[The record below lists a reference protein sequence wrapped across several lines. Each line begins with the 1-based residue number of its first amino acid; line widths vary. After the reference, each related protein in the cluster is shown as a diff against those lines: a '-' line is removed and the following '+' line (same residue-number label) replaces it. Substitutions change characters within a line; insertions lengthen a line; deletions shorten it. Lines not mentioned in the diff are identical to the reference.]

1 MKRTMATLILL
12 ALLAQQPAT
21 PQALPVAN
29 YAINRAIAGVI
40 TRIAASRGF
49 AANSPRVIATLEAI
63 SSSSTALNVVATST
77 GIGLSVL
84 GAPVWMTIIAGLGIF
99 GTGTALIAALGD
111 AEVAISQTYV
121 GSVAVLSKL
130 PRNEPVTLPPYPDFT
145 TSPTESHVFEKL
157 RSLGAHVYRTEGCS
171 PERTQVACHEFPL
184 EPPVS
189 TGIALTYRED
199 HIRVL
204 FTSIPELEE
213 LRTRWLFHPQ
223 DPEAKLK
230 IIETFDSEGG
240 HDGFAERIWTN
251 TRLRCRKDVPPGCP
265 APYEWVTLG
274 LNPAVFDITH
284 DAFHGLN
291 RLTTAT
297 VYPDLDA
304 ARAGINRDLLKMP
317 ITPKT
322 LAEIVD
328 GSWWLA
334 AGEPDYAGLPYR
346 ESEPVTAEDVV
357 IWMAAHPTEIPYIG
371 DVFEPANPPDERKV
385 PISPRIRP
393 KEVPNPQT
401 DPEPDPH
408 TKPNPVP
415 ETGPD
420 TALNP
425 DEATESGSN
434 RNRNTEGVQDVNVV
448 NRPVVDIG
456 NRVKVDVDLGNA
468 PEVDQPKLEEP
479 PTAKMIIDPILGL
492 TSDFNSWTMPS
503 HGAACPRTTLQVF
516 DHSIPI
522 DAHCEIAERVGPQ
535 LRQVMVAVFAIMA
548 LLIVLSA

>member
-1 MKRTMATLILL
+1 MKRTMATLVLL

-40 TRIAASRGF
+40 TRVAASRGF

-63 SSSSTALNVVATST
+63 SSTSTALNVVATGA
-77 GIGLSVL
+77 GIGLSLL
-84 GAPVWMTIIAGLGIF
+84 GAPVWMTIIAGFGIF
-99 GTGTALIAALGD
+99 STGTALIAALGD
-111 AEVAISQTYV
+111 SEVAISQTEA
-121 GSVAVLSKL
+121 GSVAVVSKI
-130 PRNEPVTLPPYPDFT
+130 PRDEPVTLPPYPDFT
-145 TSPTESHVFEKL
+145 TYPTENDRFEKL
-157 RSLGAHVYRTEGCS
+157 RSLGGHVYRIDTCS
-171 PERTQVACHEFPL
+171 PTLTRVACHQFPL

-189 TGIALTYRED
+189 TGISFVYPL
-199 HIRVL
+199 HSIRVM
-204 FTSIPELEE
+204 FTSIAELED
-213 LRTRWLFHPQ
+213 LRKRWLLYPE
-223 DPEAKLK
+223 DPEAKLTVV
-230 IIETFDSEGG
+230 ETFDQEGV
-240 HDGFAERIWTN
+240 HDGFAERTWTN
-251 TRLRCRKDVPPGCP
+251 KFQFCSKDVPPGCP
-265 APYEWVTLG
+265 APHVWSTIDYVPFMAE
-274 LNPAVFDITH
+274 ISH

-291 RLTTAT
+291 RLKTTT

-304 ARAGINRDLLKMP
+304 ARAAINSDFLRMP

-322 LAEIVD
+322 LADIVD
-328 GSWWLA
+328 GAWWLA
-334 AGEPDYAGLPYR
+334 AEEPDYAGLPYR
-346 ESEPVTAEDVV
+346 ESEPITEEDVV
-357 IWMAAHPTEIPYIG
+357 IWMVENPTEIPYIG
-371 DVFEPANPPDERKV
+371 DVLEPANPPDERKV

-401 DPEPDPH
+401 DPETDPS
-408 TKPNPVP
+408 TGPNPVP

-420 TALNP
+420 IAPNP

-456 NRVKVDVDLGNA
+456 NRVKVDVDLGKA

-492 TSDFNSWTMPS
+492 TSDFNAWTMPS

-516 DHSIPI
+516 DHAIPI
-522 DAHCEIAERVGPQ
+522 GAHCEIAERIAPQ
-535 LRQVMVAVFAIMA
+535 LRQVMVAAFAVMA